1 MAERERRRFEF
12 GWLEVLGLVLIFAG
26 GSAVVFFLGV
36 FVGKGL
42 QESRLQR
49 EERVVRL
56 QVGPQSDKPEP
67 AKDNDLPLYNEM
79 AQGGPT
85 PTPAVML
92 GVKKPPEGR
101 EAQATPPVELAEA
114 QATPLPRLSPLPGRP
129 AVQGMPAEDLTR
141 SSIPPAAARPDA
153 MRSGEGS
160 WSVQVN
166 ATKDEAVADSLVK
179 QLQGRGYNSY
189 IVRVNLQ
196 GDTWYRVRVGK
207 FPTMAAATAV
217 VMRLKNE
224 ERYPR
229 AFLVN
234 E

>member
-36 FVGKGL
+36 FVGKNL
-42 QESRLQR
+42 QENRLAR

-56 QVGPQSDKPEP
+56 QVQPP
-67 AKDNDLPLYNEM
+67 AADTRNDTARDNELPLYNEL

-85 PTPAVML
+85 PSPGVTLAV
-92 GVKKPPEGR
+92 KRPPEG
-101 EAQATPPVELAEA
+101 AAVAVAEA
-114 QATPLPRLSPLPGRP
+114 QPSPAPSHAAPARSPAAGGFDDMVRASSTTPP
-129 AVQGMPAEDLTR
+129 AVARAEVPR
-141 SSIPPAAARPDA
+141 A
-153 MRSGEGS
+153 GEGS

-166 ATKDEAVADSLVK
+166 ATKDEAVADSVVK
-179 QLQGRGYNSY
+179 QLLAHGYNSY
-189 IVRVNLQ
+189 IVKVNLQ
-196 GDTWYRVRVGK
+196 GETWYRVRVGR
-207 FPTMAAATAV
+207 FPTMEAATAI

-224 ERYPR
+224 ERFPR